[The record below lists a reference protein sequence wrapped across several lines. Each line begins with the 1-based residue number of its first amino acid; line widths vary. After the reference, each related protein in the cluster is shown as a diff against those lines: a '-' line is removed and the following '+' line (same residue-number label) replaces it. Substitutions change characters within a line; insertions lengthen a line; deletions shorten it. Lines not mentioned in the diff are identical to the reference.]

1 MFDDVVQY
9 LEKVHL
15 HLNMLSSTIIGMSV
29 CPQKIYTEPLVGR
42 FQGSLLTTPNV
53 VIIFMSAAV

>member
-15 HLNMLSSTIIGMSV
+15 YMLLPPIIGMSV

-53 VIIFMSAAV
+53 VIIIMSAAV